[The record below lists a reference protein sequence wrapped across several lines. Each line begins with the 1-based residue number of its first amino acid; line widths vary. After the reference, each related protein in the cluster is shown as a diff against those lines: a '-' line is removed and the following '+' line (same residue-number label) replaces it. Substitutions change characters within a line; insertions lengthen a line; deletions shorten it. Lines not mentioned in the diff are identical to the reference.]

1 MVSNNLRNIHGVF
14 LLDKPTGI
22 SSNQA
27 LQITKKIF
35 LAKKAGHT
43 GSLDPLATGI
53 LPICFGEATKFSK
66 YLIKSNKQYRV
77 IAKLGE
83 KTSTADSYGEI
94 KNVISAR
101 FSSNQYWLA
110 LDRLRGNIL
119 QIPPIF
125 SAIKYKGIRLY
136 QYARKGIQVP
146 LKARPVKIYKLNSL
160 YRSKNI
166 VELEISC
173 SSGTYIRSIIN
184 DLGNFLKC
192 GAHVIFL
199 RRMRVSSY
207 SCHSSIT
214 LDQLNFFKN
223 KYFKKSKKI
232 FFDKLKKLLI
242 PIDSIVSNFNK
253 IYISLKDTLII
264 QNGQFI
270 KLFTKYQNGLIC
282 IMNTKKNFIG
292 LGKIRCQIFLYP
304 YRLIK
309 KDLYNK
315 YNFNHTFKNK

>member
-1 MVSNNLRNIHGVF
+1 MIFNHLRNIHGVF

-22 SSNQA
+22 SSNKA

-66 YLIKSNKQYRV
+66 YVIKSNKKYRV

-83 KTSTADSYGEI
+83 QTSTADSYGEI
-94 KNVISAR
+94 INVISNR
-101 FSSNQYWLA
+101 FSSYQYWRA
-110 LDRLRGNIL
+110 LDRIREKRF

-125 SAIKYKGIRLY
+125 SAIKYQGIRLY
-136 QYARKGIQVP
+136 KYARKGIRIP
-146 LKARPVKIYKLNSL
+146 LKARPVKIYKLSSL

-166 VELEISC
+166 IELEISC

-199 RRMRVSSY
+199 RRIKVSSY
-207 SCHSSIT
+207 SCCKSIT

-223 KYFKKSKKI
+223 KYYKKSKKI
-232 FFDKLKKLLI
+232 FFQKLQKLLI
-242 PIDSIVSNFNK
+242 PINSMVSNFNK
-253 IYISLKDTLII
+253 IYISLKETLII
-264 QNGQFI
+264 QNGKFI
-270 KLFTKYQNGLIC
+270 KLFTKYSNGLIC
-282 IMNTKKNFIG
+282 IMNTQKIFIG
-292 LGKIRCQIFLYP
+292 LGKIRFQIYLYP

-309 KDLYNK
+309 KDLYSN
-315 YNFNHTFKNK
+315 YNLNHIFQD

>member
-1 MVSNNLRNIHGVF
+1 MNNLRNIHGML

-22 SSNQA
+22 SSNKA

-66 YLIKSNKQYRV
+66 YLLKSNKKYRV

-83 KTSTADSYGEI
+83 QTSTADSYGEI
-94 KNVISAR
+94 KYVTSCR
-101 FSSNQYWLA
+101 FSVNQYWSA
-110 LDRLRGNIL
+110 LDRLKGKIF
-119 QIPPIF
+119 QFPPIF
-125 SAIKYKGIRLY
+125 SAIKYKGIRAY

-146 LKARPVKIYKLNSL
+146 LKARCVKIYKLNSL
-160 YRSKNI
+160 YNSKDI
-166 VELEISC
+166 IELEIFC

-199 RRMRVSSY
+199 RRTQVSSY
-207 SCHSSIT
+207 TCDSSVTI
-214 LDQLNFFKN
+214 DQLNFLKN
-223 KYFKKSKKI
+223 KYFYKSKKK
-232 FFDKLKKLLI
+232 FFQKLKKLLI
-242 PIDSIVSNFNK
+242 PIEDIVSNFNK
-253 IYISLKDTLII
+253 IYISSRETLII
-264 QNGQFI
+264 QNGQFL
-270 KLFTKYQNGLIC
+270 KLFSRCQNGLIC
-282 IMNTKKNFIG
+282 IMNTEKNFIG
-292 LGKIRCQIFLYP
+292 LGKIRYQKFLYP

-309 KDLYNK
+309 KN
-315 YNFNHTFKNK
+315 